1 MASLIGTKA
10 RRPAPFFRYGLAL
23 AVFLLAL
30 VVRLGL
36 EGTLPQGFQFIT
48 FFPAVLL
55 ATFLAGVGPG
65 VATAVLSGLAAWY
78 FLLEPAGSFALDR
91 PNALALAF
99 YAAVA
104 GVDIAII
111 HAMNT
116 ALERLG
122 RERERSAALLETSET
137 MFKELQ
143 HRVSNNLQL
152 VSSLLRL
159 QGSSVEDP
167 GARRALEEASG
178 RLALLGRLHR
188 RLYDP
193 AGAPAGFGE
202 HLKELCREVL
212 DASGARGVVCIVDAG
227 AGVALPPE
235 RSISV
240 ALIAL
245 ELVSN
250 ALEHAFAG
258 REGGTI
264 TMDLRPGA
272 DGSFLLTVEDDG
284 AGLPRGFDPR
294 TAGGLGLRLVGAL
307 ARQIGGTFEM
317 SGGRGTVC
325 RLSFPA

>member
-1 MASLIGTKA
+1 MDETRSASALSRPPQAITVAIPRFSRGDTTTPGDPDIG
-10 RRPAPFFRYGLAL
+10 PGW
-23 AVFLLAL
+23 
-30 VVRLGL
+30 RLGKPPQAL
-36 EGTLPQGFQFIT
+36 CGAQFAARSATEPLPGRVDESRIADLHLQV
-48 FFPAVLL
+48 AV
-55 ATFLAGVGPG
+55 AHRI
-65 VATAVLSGLAAWY
+65 
-78 FLLEPAGSFALDR
+78 DR

-235 RSISV
+235 RSIPV

-272 DGSFLLTVEDDG
+272 DGSFLLKVEDDG